1 MTQLTVHIKNE
12 KQENK
17 VKDFLDSIGLD
28 YSETKNWWEDDTLV
42 KEVEKRSQDLKYG
55 KDKGLTFEEIKNQ
68 ITKK

>member
-12 KQENK
+12 KQEKK
-17 VKDFLDSIGLD
+17 VKDFLDNIGLD